1 MRKRSKLNLAKPGTA
16 KQTLATRLA
25 PRIALHFAMGAA
37 LGMILGICLIYLNV
51 AGIRDTILSHID
63 PGGTL
68 AVLGASLAL
77 QFGIAAALTGFVLET
92 EKA

>member
-1 MRKRSKLNLAKPGTA
+1 MRKRSKLNLAKPSTA

-37 LGMILGICLIYLNV
+37 LGMILGICLIYFNV
-51 AGIRDTILSHID
+51 AGIRNTILSHVD
-63 PGGTL
+63 PGNTL
-68 AVLGASLAL
+68 AVLGATLAL
-77 QFGIAAALTGFVLET
+77 QFGIAAALTGFVLEI